1 MTPPRT
7 ELGRLLKARRE
18 SLGYSRTRAAQL
30 SGVNASSLEAWELGR
45 VNKPPIHDVVRLART
60 LSISMED
67 LERTVLSPGD
77 PAATPVDHADGN
89 GNGDNG
95 LLGADGLPLIDRAIG
110 LLGWSEADA
119 AAVLQTTP
127 ERIHALHEGEGE
139 LTVLEVVTLIGVL
152 ARFPAARG
160 GASEPEIEDLL
171 ARLRRVPV

>member
-77 PAATPVDHADGN
+77 PGAAPTDHGNSN
-89 GNGDNG
+89 GNGA
-95 LLGADGLPLIDRAIG
+95 LLGADGLPLIERAIG

-119 AAVLQTTP
+119 AVVLQTTP
-127 ERIHALHEGEGE
+127 ERIQALHEGEGE

>member
-1 MTPPRT
+1 VTPPRT

-18 SLGYSRTRAAQL
+18 SLGYSRIRAAQL

-67 LERTVLSPGD
+67 LERTVMPPGVSAD
-77 PAATPVDHADGN
+77 EPSGHADR
-89 GNGDNG
+89 NGDG
-95 LLGADGLPLIDRAIG
+95 ALLGVDGLPLIERAIG
-110 LLGWSEADA
+110 LLGWAEADA
-119 AAVLQTTP
+119 AVVLQTTP
-127 ERIHALHEGEGE
+127 ERIHALREGDGE